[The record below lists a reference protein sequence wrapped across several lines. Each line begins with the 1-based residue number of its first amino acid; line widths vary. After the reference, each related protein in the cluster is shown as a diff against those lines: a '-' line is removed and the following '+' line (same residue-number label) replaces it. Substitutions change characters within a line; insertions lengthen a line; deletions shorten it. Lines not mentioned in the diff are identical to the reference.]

1 MGDIIVQSILMYG
14 LAIVIAVLAAF
25 LIRGIV
31 LFLERRKA
39 QSESVTMAEPN
50 HPIPAPASS
59 PAVGTSDAAI
69 SADHVA
75 AIAAAVYA
83 ALGAHRVIRIDPVG
97 GHEAG
102 WAVQGRWLHQTS
114 RTPFRK

>member
-14 LAIVIAVLAAF
+14 LAIVIALLAAF

-39 QSESVTMAEPN
+39 QSESVTMADPN
-50 HPIPAPASS
+50 HPNQAPAPA
-59 PAVGTSDAAI
+59 PAAGPTEVHVA
-69 SADHVA
+69 ADHVA

-83 ALGAHRVIRIDPVG
+83 ALGAHRVIRIEPVG

>member
-1 MGDIIVQSILMYG
+1 MGEIIIQSILMYG

-39 QSESVTMAEPN
+39 QSESVSMAEP
-50 HPIPAPASS
+50 HTPMPATEPAPAS
-59 PAVGTSDAAI
+59 PEAGAPSDHI
-69 SADHVA
+69 A